1 MANQDEKKQDLESSE
16 PKKEQVKVEEKKQEE
31 GKEKKEQQKEEEKK
45 VVLSQKEFDGIKI
58 QMAKVINDYK
68 ELEKDL
74 ENYRKRSREDIE
86 VARVDGIVKA
96 LNVILPALDTFK
108 KAKKLIKDE
117 SSLSG
122 VNMIEKSLFES
133 LNKLKVKKIECVGK
147 KFDPSYHNAVLQIED
162 KKTKS
167 GHIVEEIEAGYE
179 MDGKVI
185 RFSQVVVAK

>member
-1 MANQDEKKQDLESSE
+1 MANQDEKKEDLESIKAKE
-16 PKKEQVKVEEKKQEE
+16 EKKQVKVEEKQED
-31 GKEKKEQQKEEEKK
+31 KEKQKEQQKEEKN
-45 VVLSQKEFDGIKI
+45 VVLSQEEFDGIKV

-86 VARVDGIVKA
+86 SARIDGIVKA

-122 VNMIEKSLFES
+122 VNMIEKSLFDS
-133 LNKLKVKKIECVGK
+133 LGKLKVKKIECVGK
-147 KFDPSYHNAVLQIED
+147 KFDPSYHNAVLQVDD
-162 KKTKS
+162 KRTKS
-167 GHIVEEIEAGYE
+167 GHVVEEIEAGYE